1 MAVRDNPHGLR
12 FSVNL
17 SMTIFTLAP
26 ASRTIGSGQ
35 SPRTYLDFFVSD
47 HSLKDLLRLS
57 DFVTP
62 LCHQWQ
68 ADQVHRSVEQLLLQ
82 SPSELRD
89 NRVPIYVCAECGD
102 AGCGVLSAEL
112 VREGDS
118 IIWRDF
124 GHENN
129 YEEKVHRDLY
139 AHVGPLTFGWPQYK
153 AALISAALQW
163 HG

>member
-17 SMTIFTLAP
+17 SMTIFALAR

-35 SPRTYLDFFVSD
+35 SPRTYLDFVIAER
-47 HSLKDLLRLS
+47 SLKDLLRLS

-68 ADQVHRSVEQLLLQ
+68 TDQVHRSIEQLLLQ
-82 SPSELRD
+82 STSELRD

-102 AGCGVLSAEL
+102 VGCGVLSAEV

-124 GHENN
+124 GRENN
-129 YEEKVHRDLY
+129 Y
-139 AHVGPLTFGWPQYK
+139 
-153 AALISAALQW
+153 ALISAALQW